1 MTNFKI
7 IPLLLMC
14 FLLINCDNKKKNSPS
29 NKNNNASSSPKQNN
43 TVDDLVINPVKKK
56 LPIFVD
62 ALTTLVDIYKEDDV
76 INYKYEVKDMSKYA
90 LLLPTTQDTIR
101 DKLLRTYCSDND
113 EVKQLKHFFPNGANY
128 HYYIDDQEIIII
140 ELQPD
145 DCDED

>member
-7 IPLLLMC
+7 IALLLMC
-14 FLLINCDNKKKNSPS
+14 CLLINCDNKKNDSPS
-29 NKNNNASSSPKQNN
+29 NENNNTSLSSKENS
-43 TVDDLVINPVKKK
+43 TVDDLVIKPVKKK

-62 ALTTLVDIYKEDDV
+62 ALTTLVDIYKKDNV
-76 INYKYEVKDMSKYA
+76 INYKYEVKNISKYA

-101 DKLLRTYCSDND
+101 DKLLKTYCSDND

-128 HYYIDDQEIIII
+128 HYYIDDQEIIIVEI
-140 ELQPD
+140 QPD